1 MSHLFIST
9 GGRKEKQGRVQ
20 EINTQV
26 THGGGNYDTEP
37 NASEKEK

>member
-1 MSHLFIST
+1 MSHLFIYM

-20 EINTQV
+20 EIKTQV
-26 THGGGNYDTEP
+26 THGGDNYYTEP